1 MSISQER
8 FEELEA
14 LRTKLDVSF
23 DMVSTLVDSWLPPPD
38 PEEEAKEEKEE
49 LIRQKEL
56 TKSIQERHVARIG
69 ISGIKNKA
77 VSEMMLKR
85 KLTQKYYQ
93 KDGEDDDSLD
103 PITQKKLKHKN
114 KNEDFD
120 DSKISIISK
129 KSKINSLGLKV
140 NSVNSDNASKDQL
153 RNDFLSIYL
162 AERDKKKKKKKSKN
176 KET

>member
-49 LIRQKEL
+49 LLRQKEL

-69 ISGIKNKA
+69 MNGIKNKT

-85 KLTQKYYQ
+85 KLIRKNQN
-93 KDGEDDDSLD
+93 DDDDDEVSM
-103 PITQKKLKHKN
+103 IQKNLKLTD
-114 KNEDFD
+114 KNEDLE
-120 DSKISIISK
+120 DSKISIK
-129 KSKINSLGLKV
+129 KSKINSL
-140 NSVNSDNASKDQL
+140 SSDNVSKNQFGS
-153 RNDFLSIYL
+153 DFLSIYL
-162 AERDKKKKKKKSKN
+162 AERDKKKKKKKNKNSKN
-176 KET
+176 KQT